1 MIFMTIQEKI
11 VNYFRNK
18 KPKLIYLFGS
28 YAKNIN
34 REESD
39 IDIAI
44 LLETPMNIKEKFK
57 YKMQLVDL
65 LGKEVDLIDLSDANI
80 ILKHQIVT
88 TGNNLFYRTKLEK
101 DEFKYGVISC
111 YYQYRDD
118 IEIVKKSI
126 KKRGYV
132 WKK

>member
-1 MIFMTIQEKI
+1 MTIQEKI
-11 VNYFRNK
+11 VDYFFDK

-39 IDIAI
+39 VDIAV
-44 LLETPMNIKEKFK
+44 LLETPMAPKDRYK
-57 YKMQLVDL
+57 YKMELVDL
-65 LGKEVDLIDLSDANI
+65 LEKEVDLIDLSDVNI

-88 TGNNLFYRTKLEK
+88 TGKNLFYRTKLEK

-111 YYQYRDD
+111 YYQYRED

-126 KKRGYV
+126 KKRGHV

>member
-1 MIFMTIQEKI
+1 MTIQEKI
-11 VNYFRNK
+11 VDYFLDK

-34 REESD
+34 RDESD
-39 IDIAI
+39 IDIAV
-44 LLETPMNIKEKFK
+44 LLGTPMESREKYK
-57 YKMQLVDL
+57 YKMELVDL
-65 LGKEVDLIDLSDANI
+65 LGKEIDLIDLADANI

-88 TGNNLFYRTKLEK
+88 TGKTLFCRTNLEK

-111 YYQYRDD
+111 YYQYKED
-118 IEIVKKSI
+118 IDIVKKSI
-126 KKRGYV
+126 KKRGHV

>member
-1 MIFMTIQEKI
+1 MTIQEKI
-11 VNYFRNK
+11 VDYFLDK

-39 IDIAI
+39 IDIAV
-44 LLETPMNIKEKFK
+44 LLGTSMESKEKYK
-57 YKMQLVDL
+57 YKMELVDL
-65 LGKEVDLIDLSDANI
+65 LGKEVDLIDLTDANI

-88 TGNNLFYRTKLEK
+88 TGKNLFCRTKLER

-111 YYQYRDD
+111 YYQYKED
-118 IEIVKKSI
+118 IDVVKKSI
-126 KKRGYV
+126 KKRGHV

>member
-1 MIFMTIQEKI
+1 MTIQEKI
-11 VNYFRNK
+11 VDYFLDK

-34 REESD
+34 RDESD
-39 IDIAI
+39 IDIAV
-44 LLETPMNIKEKFK
+44 LLGTPMESREKYK
-57 YKMQLVDL
+57 YKMELVDL
-65 LGKEVDLIDLSDANI
+65 LGKEIDLIDLADANI

-88 TGNNLFYRTKLEK
+88 TGKNLFCRTNLEK

-111 YYQYRDD
+111 YYQYKED
-118 IEIVKKSI
+118 IDIVKKSI
-126 KKRGYV
+126 KKRGHV

>member
-1 MIFMTIQEKI
+1 MTIQEKI
-11 VNYFRNK
+11 IDYFMDKN
-18 KPKLIYLFGS
+18 PKLLYLFGS

-34 REESD
+34 RDESD
-39 IDIAI
+39 IDIAV
-44 LLETPMNIKEKFK
+44 LLETSMESKEKYK
-57 YKMQLVDL
+57 YKMELVDL
-65 LGKEVDLIDLSDANI
+65 LEKEIDLIDLFDANI

-88 TGNNLFYRTKLEK
+88 TGKNLFCRSNLER

-111 YYQYRDD
+111 YYQYRED
-118 IEIVKKSI
+118 IDIVKKSI

>member
-1 MIFMTIQEKI
+1 MSIEEKI
-11 VNYFRNK
+11 VDYFLDK

-34 REESD
+34 RDESD
-39 IDIAI
+39 VDIAV
-44 LLETPMNIKEKFK
+44 LLETSMEPREKFK
-57 YKMQLVDL
+57 YKMELVDL

-88 TGNNLFYRTKLEK
+88 TGKNLFCRTKLEK
-101 DEFKYGVISC
+101 DEFKYRVISC
-111 YYQYRDD
+111 YYQYREDVD
-118 IEIVKKSI
+118 IVKKSI
-126 KKRGYV
+126 KKRGHV

>member
-1 MIFMTIQEKI
+1 MTIQEKI
-11 VNYFRNK
+11 VDYFLDK

-39 IDIAI
+39 IDIAV
-44 LLETPMNIKEKFK
+44 LLGTSMESKEKYK
-57 YKMQLVDL
+57 YKIELVDL
-65 LGKEVDLIDLSDANI
+65 LGKEVDLIDLTDANI

-88 TGNNLFYRTKLEK
+88 TGKNLFCRTKLER

-111 YYQYRDD
+111 YYQYKED
-118 IEIVKKSI
+118 IDVVKKSI
-126 KKRGYV
+126 KKRGHV

>member
-1 MIFMTIQEKI
+1 MTIQEKI
-11 VNYFRNK
+11 VDYFLDK

-39 IDIAI
+39 IDIAV
-44 LLETPMNIKEKFK
+44 LLGTSMESKEKYK
-57 YKMQLVDL
+57 YKIELVDL
-65 LGKEVDLIDLSDANI
+65 LEKEVDLIDLTDANI

-88 TGNNLFYRTKLEK
+88 TGKNLFCRTKLER

-111 YYQYRDD
+111 YYQYKED
-118 IEIVKKSI
+118 IDVVKKSI
-126 KKRGYV
+126 KKRGHV

>member
-1 MIFMTIQEKI
+1 MTIREKI
-11 VNYFRNK
+11 VDYFLDK

-34 REESD
+34 RDESD
-39 IDIAI
+39 IDIAV
-44 LLETPMNIKEKFK
+44 LLETPMESMGKYK
-57 YKMQLVDL
+57 YKMELVDL
-65 LGKEVDLIDLSDANI
+65 LGKEVDLIDLADANI

-88 TGNNLFYRTKLEK
+88 TGKNLFCRTKLEK

-111 YYQYRDD
+111 YYQYKED
-118 IEIVKKSI
+118 IDVVKKSI
-126 KKRGYV
+126 KKRGHV

>member
-1 MIFMTIQEKI
+1 MTIQEKI
-11 VNYFRNK
+11 VDYFLEK

-39 IDIAI
+39 IDIAV
-44 LLETPMNIKEKFK
+44 LLGTSMESKEKYK
-57 YKMQLVDL
+57 YKIELVDL
-65 LGKEVDLIDLSDANI
+65 LGKEVDLIDLTDANI

-88 TGNNLFYRTKLEK
+88 TGKNLFCRTKLER
-101 DEFKYGVISC
+101 DEFKYAVISC
-111 YYQYRDD
+111 YYQYKED
-118 IEIVKKSI
+118 IDIVKKSI
-126 KKRGYV
+126 KKRGHV

>member
-1 MIFMTIQEKI
+1 MTIQEKI
-11 VNYFRNK
+11 VDYFFDK

-39 IDIAI
+39 VDIAV
-44 LLETPMNIKEKFK
+44 LLETPLDTKDKFK
-57 YKMQLVDL
+57 YKMELVDL
-65 LGKEVDLIDLSDANI
+65 LDKEVDLIDLSDANI

-88 TGNNLFYRTKLEK
+88 TGKNLFCRTKLEK

-111 YYQYRDD
+111 YYQYRED

-126 KKRGYV
+126 KKRGHV

>member
-1 MIFMTIQEKI
+1 MTIREKI
-11 VNYFRNK
+11 VDYFLDK

-34 REESD
+34 RDESD
-39 IDIAI
+39 IDIAV
-44 LLETPMNIKEKFK
+44 LLKAPMESMEKYR
-57 YKMQLVDL
+57 YKMELVDL
-65 LGKEVDLIDLSDANI
+65 LGKEVDLIDLADANI

-88 TGNNLFYRTKLEK
+88 TGKNLFCRTKLEK

-111 YYQYRDD
+111 YYQYKED
-118 IEIVKKSI
+118 IDVVKKSI
-126 KKRGYV
+126 KKRGHV

>member
-1 MIFMTIQEKI
+1 MTIQEKI
-11 VNYFRNK
+11 VDYFKDK
-18 KPKLIYLFGS
+18 KTKLIYLL
-28 YAKNIN
+28 
-34 REESD
+34 D
-39 IDIAI
+39 
-44 LLETPMNIKEKFK
+44 
-57 YKMQLVDL
+57 
-65 LGKEVDLIDLSDANI
+65 KEVDLIDLSDANI

-88 TGNNLFYRTKLEK
+88 TGKNLFCRTKLEK

-111 YYQYRDD
+111 YYQYRED

>member
-1 MIFMTIQEKI
+1 MTIREKI
-11 VNYFRNK
+11 VDYFLDK

-34 REESD
+34 RDESD
-39 IDIAI
+39 IDIAV
-44 LLETPMNIKEKFK
+44 LLETPMESMEKYK
-57 YKMQLVDL
+57 YKMELVDL
-65 LGKEVDLIDLSDANI
+65 LGKEVDLIDLADANI

-88 TGNNLFYRTKLEK
+88 TGKNLFCRTKLEK

-111 YYQYRDD
+111 YYQYKED
-118 IEIVKKSI
+118 IDVVKKSI
-126 KKRGYV
+126 KKRGHV

>member
-1 MIFMTIQEKI
+1 MTIQEKI
-11 VNYFRNK
+11 IDYFMDK
-18 KPKLIYLFGS
+18 KPKLLYLFGS

-34 REESD
+34 RDESD
-39 IDIAI
+39 IDIAV
-44 LLETPMNIKEKFK
+44 LLETSMESKEKYK
-57 YKMQLVDL
+57 YKMELVDL
-65 LGKEVDLIDLSDANI
+65 LEKEIDLIDLFDANI

-88 TGNNLFYRTKLEK
+88 TGKNLFCRSNLER

-111 YYQYRDD
+111 YYQYRED
-118 IEIVKKSI
+118 IDIVKKSI

>member
-1 MIFMTIQEKI
+1 MTIREKI
-11 VNYFRNK
+11 VDYFLDK

-34 REESD
+34 RDESD
-39 IDIAI
+39 IDIAV
-44 LLETPMNIKEKFK
+44 LLESPMESMGKYK
-57 YKMQLVDL
+57 YKMELVDL
-65 LGKEVDLIDLSDANI
+65 LGKEVDLIDLADANI

-88 TGNNLFYRTKLEK
+88 TGKNLFCRTKLEK

-111 YYQYRDD
+111 YYQYKED
-118 IEIVKKSI
+118 IDVVKKSI
-126 KKRGYV
+126 KKRGHV